1 MKWSEPH
8 LPADGGPPTIK
19 NHSVTYHNGLLYCF
33 GGYDGRRNHMTLLVY
48 SLRDQRWTPVSA
60 GVGNGGGGG
69 GGAHTNASISGMDG
83 SGGDRRGGRGGRGGH
98 PHVTVAG
105 TPPPGRNGHTATL
118 ATSRRHG
125 ADGREG
131 ENNDREDDDD
141 SARIFVIG
149 GWLGSG
155 PLAASDMHVLDISG
169 GVEGLRWYQPPVR
182 GTPPGPCNMHSADFV
197 PTRNEVYVFRGGN
210 GREYLN
216 DLHALDVNTYTWRA
230 VETTGAAPQQRA
242 NHSSAVLEELEEL
255 FIFGGWN
262 GKERLNDIHI
272 LHTGTGA
279 WTCPRIGGVLPHPR
293 AGMTLTALRGRLYL
307 FGGSGTSSKCFQ
319 DLQILDRKE
328 MAWLDVMQ
336 QDETSSNMSTWH
348 MHEHHSDNEDYPR
361 GNRRQG
367 DRRSASARQ
376 THEEMD
382 DGPSSSS
389 AMSIGGGGGFRKHA
403 DWRTQEID
411 QHDTL
416 SVAAQPC
423 NANPN
428 DEDTIPTVFVQG
440 GGPGRRA
447 GHTATAV
454 HRHIYVFGGSCGSD
468 YLNDFFVLDT
478 DPPPRIAVTEPTSL
492 QLFERRLRHFF
503 NDEEF
508 SDVTFI
514 VEGQHVYGHR
524 MILSLVSDCFRAM
537 FTTGFRESAAGCPE
551 IEIPNCSHEAFL
563 AMMEYIYTGK
573 TPKIELF
580 GVESGR
586 GIDKVVDLLELADQ
600 FFLDHLKQICERM
613 LQSAVNADTVEYL
626 LQVSQKTN
634 AVQLESVCRH
644 YERNRESIGG

>member
-1 MKWSEPH
+1 
-8 LPADGGPPTIK
+8 
-19 NHSVTYHNGLLYCF
+19 
-33 GGYDGRRNHMTLLVY
+33 
-48 SLRDQRWTPVSA
+48 
-60 GVGNGGGGG
+60 
-69 GGAHTNASISGMDG
+69 
-83 SGGDRRGGRGGRGGH
+83 
-98 PHVTVAG
+98 
-105 TPPPGRNGHTATL
+105 
-118 ATSRRHG
+118 
-125 ADGREG
+125 
-131 ENNDREDDDD
+131 
-141 SARIFVIG
+141 
-149 GWLGSG
+149 
-155 PLAASDMHVLDISG
+155 
-169 GVEGLRWYQPPVR
+169 
-182 GTPPGPCNMHSADFV
+182 MHSADFV
-197 PTRNEVYVFRGGN
+197 PSRNEVYVFRGGN

-216 DLHALDVNTYTWRA
+216 DLHALDVNTYTWRN
-230 VETTGAAPQQRA
+230 VETTGASPQQRA
-242 NHSSAVLEELEEL
+242 NHSSAVLDELEEL

-336 QDETSSNMSTWH
+336 QDENSSSNMMSNNWH
-348 MHEHHSDNEDYPR
+348 AHEHQSDNEDYPR

-367 DRRSASARQ
+367 DRRQGSSRQ
-376 THEEMD
+376 THEVVD

-389 AMSIGGGGGFRKHA
+389 TTSMRVGGGFRKHA
-403 DWRTQEID
+403 DWRSQEMD
-411 QHDTL
+411 QHDVL
-416 SVAAQPC
+416 SAVTSSQFC

-428 DEDTIPTVFVQG
+428 DEDNIPTVFVQG
-440 GGPGRRA
+440 QGPGRRA

-478 DPPPRIAVTEPTSL
+478 DPPPRIAVTEPTSM

-508 SDVTFI
+508 SDVTFV

-573 TPKIELF
+573 IPNIELF
-580 GVESGR
+580 GSDATR
-586 GIDKVVDLLELADQ
+586 GIDKLVDLLELADQ

-613 LQSAVNADTVEYL
+613 LQSAVNADTLEYF

-634 AVQLESVCRH
+634 AIQLESVCRH
-644 YERNRESIGG
+644 YERNRESIGD